1 MDALASLARDSA
13 LLVAAVQAAPAD
25 AEVPACPGWTA
36 ADLAHHVAL
45 VQSFWASVVGREPGA
60 GLPGGDVVPLE
71 RPADDG
77 ALSGLLRDA
86 TARLVAALA
95 GRDPRE
101 PCWSWHPDGRT
112 VGWVTRRQQHE
123 ALVHRVDA
131 EQAAGRGVTPLDPD
145 LAADGVDEVLDVL
158 LGGHLAWT
166 TFAPGGDTVAVVV
179 DAPGETPHRWDV
191 ELGRVR
197 GTGPGSGRYHDVPGG
212 RLIRPGGEP
221 DAVVAGAAARLNL
234 WLWGRGGPEELR
246 VTGAA
251 DAADT
256 LRAAAVGAM
265 Q

>member
-71 RPADDG
+71 RPADD
-77 ALSGLLRDA
+77 AAIAALLRDA
-86 TARLVAALA
+86 TARLVTALA

-101 PCWSWHPDGRT
+101 PCWSWHPEGHT

-131 EQAAGRGVTPLDPD
+131 EQTAGRGVTPLDPD

-158 LGGHLAWT
+158 LGGHPAWT
-166 TFAPGGDTVAVVV
+166 TFVPDPGTAAVVV
-179 DAPGETPHRWDV
+179 DAPGEAPRRWDV

-197 GTGPGSGRYHDVPGG
+197 GTGPESGREYDVPGG
-212 RLIRPGGEP
+212 RLVDGGDEP
-221 DAVVAGAAARLNL
+221 DAAVLGTAADLDL
-234 WLWGRGGPEELR
+234 WLWGRGGPEALR
-246 VTGAA
+246 VIGDPGAVQA
-251 DAADT
+251 
-256 LRAAAVGAM
+256 LRAAAVDTM
-265 Q
+265 R